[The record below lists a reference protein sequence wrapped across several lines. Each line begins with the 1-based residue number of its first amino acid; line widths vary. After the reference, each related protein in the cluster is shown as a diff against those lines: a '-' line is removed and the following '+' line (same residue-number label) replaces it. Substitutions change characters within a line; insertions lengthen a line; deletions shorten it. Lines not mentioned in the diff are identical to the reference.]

1 MIENM
6 SWCWAWTRI
15 PGLVFWIRQKLY
27 PPSHPNQPLKWGS
40 VLCYLW
46 GYNIS
51 PSLKFEF
58 GRLICAPRRSILNSA
73 RQLLGY
79 SILTVNVTDWDF
91 ILTVLVEWP
100 GYCILIVH
108 WWPGI
113 ILTVNLV
120 TGTSYPD
127 SLLKWPGYLESF
139 DLNCIFEFVA
149 FELLNLQFNVVK
161 FNFNYF
167 IILFEFCNFRIFPN
181 FILIVFRLVAICCVR
196 GLRIFMIENMS
207 WCWAWTRIPGLVFW
221 I

>member
-1 MIENM
+1 MSRLKCGFAALQYQLFLKVMIKNQKWIKSCCVRVLRIFMLENM

-27 PPSHPNQPLKWGS
+27 PPSHPNQPLRWGS

-46 GYNIS
+46 RYNIS

-113 ILTVNLV
+113 ILTVQLV

-127 SLLKWPGYLESF
+127 SLLKWPGYCKFVFPNL
-139 DLNCIFEFVA
+139 DLNF
-149 FELLNLQFNVVK
+149 
-161 FNFNYF
+161 Y
-167 IILFEFCNFRIFPN
+167 
-181 FILIVFRLVAICCVR
+181 
-196 GLRIFMIENMS
+196 
-207 WCWAWTRIPGLVFW
+207 
-221 I
+221 